1 MSDQMIERMQANVEK
16 KTKITQYREE
26 TLDRGHV

>member
-16 KTKITQYREE
+16 KTKITQHREE
-26 TLDRGHV
+26 TLVRGHV